1 MDYSYSATDGFTSS
15 VDNFVPA
22 IIGFAAMIEY
32 FIVAGYSFQSAKNNS
47 IIRRISI
54 YTRRCWLCCQITLT
68 S

>member
-32 FIVAGYSFQSAKNNS
+32 FIVAGYSF
-47 IIRRISI
+47 
-54 YTRRCWLCCQITLT
+54 
-68 S
+68 